1 MTKIVLYSLLVVA
14 IMTSCSARNEDVDL
28 ETTTPIVKY
37 DLKIESN
44 KTEGNIFEPFVLK
57 MTSKMDNTDLIKY
70 MRKNFDSIVLRISDT
85 EGSRKIF
92 EKKDENNLS
101 YDLFWSHNFYL
112 PSKYQLKMYGYKNS
126 KVLFEDIK
134 DVQVSNVNDF
144 LNVNWTN
151 FNLDNYATGFVTS
164 SELNSLALTNGYEN
178 NVPYV
183 TVTNF
188 WENVNYNDAG
198 IKDLNYFTSYLTK
211 LYGPPL
217 YSSANNPDIIQIYSD
232 NFSKKLLNDK
242 PVLIWVTEKNKIAL
256 INRFTKK
263 PPVKDDGYKV
273 IAEAK

>member
-14 IMTSCSARNEDVDL
+14 IMTSCSARNEDLDL

-57 MTSKMDNTDLIKY
+57 MTSKMDNTDLINY

-92 EKKDENNLS
+92 EKKDENNIS

-112 PSKYQLKMYGYKNS
+112 PGKYQLKMYGYKNS

-144 LNVNWTN
+144 LNVNWNN